1 MRKKARRM
9 NKLFIFDLGDVVISG
24 GMDSKSVAE
33 YLHLDEKKYEEEYEK
48 YSLKLGNGEI
58 SEEEFFSHISSL
70 FSIKINSNPFKECYF
85 PETNIELLP
94 LVDKLR
100 EKGYRCVI
108 GSNTIKSHIEKIK
121 ELKENPLSHFDSL
134 YYSYEMGLSKPDK
147 EFFSYI
153 VKKEGF
159 ADKTSSV
166 YFFDDRREN
175 GEGASLIGIN
185 YFQYNRAKHRETE
198 RYLSSFF

>member
-1 MRKKARRM
+1 M

-33 YLHLDEKKYEEEYEK
+33 YLCLDEKKYEEEYEK

-58 SEEEFFSHISSL
+58 SEGEFFSHISSL
-70 FSIKINSNPFKECYF
+70 FSIKINTNPFKECYF
-85 PETNIELLP
+85 PETNRELLS
-94 LVDKLR
+94 LIDKLR

-108 GSNTIKSHIEKIK
+108 GSNTIKSHIEVVKG
-121 ELKENPLSHFDSL
+121 LKENPLSHFDSL

-153 VKKEGF
+153 VNKEGF
-159 ADKTSSV
+159 GDRISSV
-166 YFFDDRREN
+166 YFFDDRKEN
-175 GEGASLIGIN
+175 GEGASSLGIN
-185 YFQYNRAKHRETE
+185 YFQYNRLKHKEAE
-198 RYLSSFF
+198 RYLSPFF